1 MLGAGDALHDRVDCL
16 QVRRVRGERHLD
28 FAIAEHLQVR
38 ALGTQVVFHVARTA
52 GCLGLN
58 VAFELVKDRGQ
69 WFRHNIKEHIQP
81 APVRHADN
89 HLVQALTCGGVDSG
103 VHERN
108 ERLGTLQREPFL
120 AHVLGLQEGFERLC
134 GVQLLH
140 NEFLLRRGGLGHA
153 VFQAILQPGAFV
165 PVQNMGVFRT
175 YLVRVGIA
183 ELR

>member
-16 QVRRVRGERHLD
+16 QVRRVRSERHLD

-103 VHERN
+103 VHEWN
-108 ERLGTLQREPFL
+108 ERLGTLQREPLL

-165 PVQNMGVFRT
+165 PIQNMGVFRT
-175 YLVRVGIA
+175 HLVRVGIA
-183 ELR
+183 